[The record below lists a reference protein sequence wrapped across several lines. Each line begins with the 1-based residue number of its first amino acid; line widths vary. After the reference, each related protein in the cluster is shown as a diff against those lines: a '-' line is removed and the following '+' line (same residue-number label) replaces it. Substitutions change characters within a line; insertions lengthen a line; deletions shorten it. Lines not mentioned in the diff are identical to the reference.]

1 MSTYHLEKPMYLD
14 EAMRSIWEEQT
25 RKPDQIILVKD
36 GPLTQELD
44 SVIEKWEHAIGCSKL
59 VVVANDKNKGLALSL
74 NDGIKEVK
82 CELIAR
88 MDTDDISLPN
98 RFEIQE
104 KFMEDHPEVDILG
117 GSLQE
122 FNDEG
127 SLHYIRTFPT
137 TVEQIKASIHRSS
150 PLGHPT
156 VMFRRRFFDE
166 GFTYKNTYHICEDIV
181 LWFDALCAGK
191 IINNTPEVLIKFR
204 RNASMMH
211 RRSKEKAW
219 SEFKAYNNGIYRLYG
234 VFTTRYLFSVFRLI
248 FRLLPSKCINYIY
261 TLGKLRNILSK

>member
-1 MSTYHLEKPMYLD
+1 MSTYHLEKPKYLD
-14 EAMRSIWEEQT
+14 EAMRSIWEGQT
-25 RKPDQIILVKD
+25 RKPDQIVLVKD

-44 SVIEKWEHAIGCSKL
+44 SVIEKWKHVIGCSKL
-59 VVVANDKNKGLALSL
+59 VIVTNEKNKGLALSL
-74 NDGIKEVK
+74 NDGIKVAK
-82 CELIAR
+82 GDLIAR

-127 SLHYIRTFPT
+127 SLHYVRTFPAT
-137 TVEQIKASIHRSS
+137 LERIKATIHRSS
-150 PLGHPT
+150 PLGHPS
-156 VMFRRRFFDE
+156 VMFRKRFFDE
-166 GFTYKNTYHICEDIV
+166 GFSYKNTYHICEDIV

-191 IINNTPEVLIKFR
+191 IIHNTPEVLIKFR
-204 RNASMMH
+204 RNDSMMH

-234 VFTTRYLFSVFRLI
+234 VFTTRYVFSVIRLL

-261 TLGKLRNILSK
+261 KLGKLRNMLSK